1 MTLHSALRGPRR
13 PLAALAA
20 LGLGASL
27 LGACATDDKDT
38 ADAGTNSITIEN
50 CGEEMTVDTPVKTM
64 YAYDGGIISIAL
76 AAGARDEIVAVT
88 GMDYEAPLLELAY
101 PDDRVAELK
110 EVGDDFPT
118 LENVLAVDP
127 ELMFAG
133 YGYGFSESRNLMPE
147 MLHQRDIAT
156 YLLSETCQQQDGA
169 RGTMDPWTALET
181 DLANIGEL
189 TGHRET
195 ADAVVKDI
203 QQRRAALEAAPDADE
218 KPTAFLV
225 DSTGDAIF
233 TSGKFGGP
241 QAIFDAAGLR
251 SATEDVEDTWTE
263 VGWER
268 LAASDPD
275 VIFFVEYP
283 GQSYEQKVKELQAN
297 PASRNLTAVKERR
310 FVNLPYPMWV
320 SSPLN
325 IDAAEWIR
333 QAAEHWDLLPDTD
346 ITSNL
351 DITSLTETLP
361 GNEWTH

>member
-1 MTLHSALRGPRR
+1 MTPHPTLRGCRR
-13 PLAALAA
+13 PLTALAA

-27 LGACATDDKDT
+27 LGACGSSDQDST
-38 ADAGTNSITIEN
+38 AAGTGAITVEN
-50 CGEEMTVDTPVKTM
+50 CGEEMTVDQPVETM

-76 AAGARDEIVAVT
+76 AAGARDQIVAVT
-88 GMDYEAPLLELAY
+88 GMDYETPLLKLAY
-101 PDDRVAELK
+101 PDDRVDELK

-118 LENVLAVDP
+118 LENVLAVNP

-156 YLLSETCQQQDGA
+156 YLLSETCQQEDGA

-195 ADAVVKDI
+195 ADAVVADI
-203 QQRRAALEAAPDADE
+203 KERRAALESAPGAKE

-241 QAIFDAAGLR
+241 QAIFDTAGLR
-251 SATEDVEDTWTE
+251 NAAEDVEDTWTE
-263 VGWER
+263 VAWER

-297 PASRNLTAVKERR
+297 PASRNLTAVKEKR
-310 FVNLPYPMWV
+310 FVNLPYSMWV

-346 ITSNL
+346 IASDL

-361 GNEWTH
+361 GNEWAR